1 MTLSV
6 GCAQWTHEAWRAYQP
21 DSRRRLGGYARYCT
35 AVEGNTTFYATPNP
49 ATVRSWVDQTPED
62 FRFVLKLPKTITH
75 ERRMRGAETELAEFL
90 RAVEPLGPRI
100 HALWAQ
106 LPASFGPDDLG
117 VLAGLLHHLPRRYRC
132 AVEVRHRAFFADP
145 EAAGRLEYVLERV
158 GAEWIPFD
166 TTTLFAAPPRSPGE
180 YEASAKK
187 PRLPRRLRALTE
199 YPIVRYHGND
209 DIEAT
214 VAGWRPWRDLV
225 VEWLR
230 EGRSPTVFVHT
241 PDNADSLL
249 LARRFY
255 DDVRSAG
262 AELPALVDPAPIE
275 PMTLF

>member
-1 MTLSV
+1 
-6 GCAQWTHEAWRAYQP
+6 
-21 DSRRRLGGYARYCT
+21 
-35 AVEGNTTFYATPNP
+35 
-49 ATVRSWVDQTPED
+49 
-62 FRFVLKLPKTITH
+62 
-75 ERRMRGAETELAEFL
+75 
-90 RAVEPLGPRI
+90 
-100 HALWAQ
+100 
-106 LPASFGPDDLG
+106 
-117 VLAGLLHHLPRRYRC
+117 
-132 AVEVRHRAFFADP
+132 
-145 EAAGRLEYVLERV
+145 
-158 GAEWIPFD
+158 
-166 TTTLFAAPPRSPGE
+166 
-180 YEASAKK
+180 
-187 PRLPRRLRALTE
+187 LTD

-262 AELPALVDPAPIE
+262 AELPALVDPAPTE